1 MDAGKYGPDVVA
13 DTDTYAAIFN
23 DPFISTRREIA
34 QLVELYKEMSD
45 RGVKS
50 DVRIDKALILFA
62 RKSEDYELLA
72 KLLGS
77 TSPDSIPRNHGS
89 QAARVISARVKAYT
103 AIHNPRLAYDELMKI
118 SSYKIPNDTR
128 HIPKELTGSDFDNVR
143 VPLQYNRTRDAYFLS
158 LRSGYESLIR
168 IRLLRKNPQMARDLL
183 DDMRRTSYL
192 PPTSKIYNQFI
203 RFHAKR
209 KNIHELRELYEMM
222 REDGLKVTE
231 HLYTKFMTSCMFT
244 PKERLFNFLKKR
256 VADKY
261 SLKPDGGEK
270 NETAIELDMAASHDL
285 PEVDGRDLGASSSG
299 GYLGNSAAGLNG
311 YEKSGSA
318 NSNPPDAEL
327 LAKMDKELDEL
338 IFNPGEC
345 IRFFRDMLTDYGV
358 SPDAI
363 QDRRYIPNA
372 SITNAVMRAYTQLRQ
387 YSLVLREFVRYCY
400 HQKHLYPNSRPLEVE
415 QYPRTMGYIFRMAL
429 GAARMLND
437 NKKSHRIYTTMRE
450 WDVRA
455 FEKKACGYRRQ

>member
-209 KNIHELRELYEMM
+209 KNIRELRELYEMM
-222 REDGLKVTE
+222 REDGLESK
-231 HLYTKFMTSCMFT
+231 
-244 PKERLFNFLKKR
+244 
-256 VADKY
+256 
-261 SLKPDGGEK
+261 
-270 NETAIELDMAASHDL
+270 TAIELGMAASHDL

-299 GYLGNSAAGLNG
+299 GYLGNSAAGSNG

>member
-103 AIHNPRLAYDELMKI
+103 AIHNPGLAYDELMKM

-128 HIPKELTGSDFDNVR
+128 HIPKELTGSDFGNVR
-143 VPLQYNRTRDAYFLS
+143 
-158 LRSGYESLIR
+158 
-168 IRLLRKNPQMARDLL
+168 MARDLL

-209 KNIHELRELYEMM
+209 KNIRELRELYEMM
-222 REDGLKVTE
+222 REDGLENK
-231 HLYTKFMTSCMFT
+231 
-244 PKERLFNFLKKR
+244 
-256 VADKY
+256 
-261 SLKPDGGEK
+261 
-270 NETAIELDMAASHDL
+270 TAIELDMAASHDL
-285 PEVDGRDLGASSSG
+285 PEIDGRHLGASSSG
-299 GYLGNSAAGLNG
+299 GYLDNSATGSNE
-311 YEKSGSA
+311 YDKTGSA

-327 LAKMDKELDEL
+327 LAKMDQELNEL
-338 IFNPGEC
+338 IFNPAPTPYKTG
-345 IRFFRDMLTDYGV
+345 
-358 SPDAI
+358 AI
-363 QDRRYIPNA
+363 SQTPA
-372 SITNAVMRAYTQLRQ
+372 
-387 YSLVLREFVRYCY
+387 
-400 HQKHLYPNSRPLEVE
+400 
-415 QYPRTMGYIFRMAL
+415 
-429 GAARMLND
+429 
-437 NKKSHRIYTTMRE
+437 
-450 WDVRA
+450 
-455 FEKKACGYRRQ
+455 

>member
-103 AIHNPRLAYDELMKI
+103 AIHNPGLAYDELMKMT
-118 SSYKIPNDTR
+118 SYKIPNDTR
-128 HIPKELTGSDFDNVR
+128 HIPKELTGSDFGNVR

-209 KNIHELRELYEMM
+209 KNIRELRELYEMM
-222 REDGLKVTE
+222 REDGLENK
-231 HLYTKFMTSCMFT
+231 
-244 PKERLFNFLKKR
+244 
-256 VADKY
+256 
-261 SLKPDGGEK
+261 
-270 NETAIELDMAASHDL
+270 TAIELDMAASHDL
-285 PEVDGRDLGASSSG
+285 PEIDGRHLGASSSG
-299 GYLGNSAAGLNG
+299 GYLDNSATGSNE
-311 YEKSGSA
+311 YDKTGSA

-327 LAKMDKELDEL
+327 LAKMDQELNEL

-387 YSLVLREFVRYCY
+387 YSLVLREF
-400 HQKHLYPNSRPLEVE
+400 
-415 QYPRTMGYIFRMAL
+415 
-429 GAARMLND
+429 
-437 NKKSHRIYTTMRE
+437 
-450 WDVRA
+450 
-455 FEKKACGYRRQ
+455 